1 MICKAITNVKVGNCN
16 SELYCDQPGFAIFDE
31 LQYFTN
37 PGNCHISTDSIKY
50 IYYYKRSKFV
60 ILGVC
65 GTV

>member
-1 MICKAITNVKVGNCN
+1 MRSASFKCFHDV
-16 SELYCDQPGFAIFDE
+16 GFAIFDE

-37 PGNCHISTDSIKY
+37 TGNCHISTDSIKH